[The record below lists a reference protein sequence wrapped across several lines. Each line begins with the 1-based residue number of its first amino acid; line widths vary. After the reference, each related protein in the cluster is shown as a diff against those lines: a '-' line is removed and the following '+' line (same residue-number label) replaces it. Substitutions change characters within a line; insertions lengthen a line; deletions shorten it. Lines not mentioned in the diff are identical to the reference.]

1 MCVCLTHFA
10 APETNTPLEI
20 NYTPIKKVIKIVK
33 QKWSQIQKNKL
44 TVTKDKRR
52 EGLLGRLGLTHV
64 H

>member
-1 MCVCLTHFA
+1 MV
-10 APETNTPLEI
+10 TNT
-20 NYTPIKKVIKIVK
+20 
-33 QKWSQIQKNKL
+33 KNKL